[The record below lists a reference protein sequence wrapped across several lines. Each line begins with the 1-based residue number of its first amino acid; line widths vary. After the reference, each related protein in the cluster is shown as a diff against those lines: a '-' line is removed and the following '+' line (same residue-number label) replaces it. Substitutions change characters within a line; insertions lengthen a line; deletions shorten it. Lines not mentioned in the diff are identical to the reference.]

1 MKLSYLSK
9 LWTQAWSMVL
19 SEMSA
24 QEVSGLVSAGTHN
37 IRLTAYRATTIV
49 SRMRILA
56 GLFAVLAPFWIAVDA
71 LALSTEA
78 ARDLAPFRLLS
89 AVAFAAIVFSLRKIH
104 ALRDAYRALFLF
116 LMVAGS
122 IFAYASIHTAELH
135 LNAVPAV
142 SSMGYAYLPFLILAS
157 MAIFP
162 LTLLEGMA
170 FSAPVVAIQIALP
183 LVTQSTIDVAS
194 VAATCSVM
202 LFVAAVSSLAGISQL
217 ALMIVL
223 SREALHDPL
232 TRCISR
238 PGGEELLDLVYTVTK
253 RGDNPIALA
262 YISIDRLANINA
274 EFGYET
280 GNDALTRAAEL
291 LHDQLRAGDALI
303 RWSGTDFLLVMPNAE
318 AAQAYSAV
326 GRLLSGGLGVCPDRM
341 PVTASIG
348 VTERIRDGVT
358 DWWQMIDIAHT
369 RAGRARHSGGN
380 CTVDQ

>member
-1 MKLSYLSK
+1 
-9 LWTQAWSMVL
+9 MVL
-19 SEMSA
+19 SEMSP
-24 QEVSGLVSAGTHN
+24 QEISGLASSRTHS

-56 GLFAVLAPFWIAVDA
+56 GLFALLAPFWVAVDA
-71 LALSTEA
+71 MAMGIET

-89 AVAFAAIVFSLRKIH
+89 AVAFAAILVSLRQIH

-116 LMVAGS
+116 LLVAGS
-122 IFAYASIHTAELH
+122 VFAYASVHSAELH
-135 LNAVPAV
+135 LNGASDV

-162 LTLLEGMA
+162 LTLLEGIA
-170 FSAPVVAIQIALP
+170 FSAPVIAVQIAVP
-183 LVTQSTIDVAS
+183 FFAQPTIDAAS
-194 VAATCSVM
+194 AAATCSVM
-202 LFVAAVSSLAGISQL
+202 LFVSASSSLAGISQL

-238 PGGEELLDLVYTVTK
+238 PGGEELLDLVYTATN
-253 RGDNPIALA
+253 RGANPISLA
-262 YISIDRLANINA
+262 YISMDRLADINA

-280 GNDALTRAAEL
+280 GNGALTKAADL

-303 RWSGTDFLLVMPNAE
+303 RWSGTDFVLVMPNAE
-318 AAQAYSAV
+318 AAQAYSTV
-326 GRLLSGGLGVCPDRM
+326 GRLLSGGLGVCPDGT

-348 VTERIRDGVT
+348 VAERARDAGA
-358 DWWQMIDIAHT
+358 DWWQLIDIANK
-369 RAGRARHSGGN
+369 RAGQARQLGGN
-380 CTVDQ
+380 RTVDQ